1 MVSKKLTVKNE
12 SGLHARPAGILAQAA
27 MKCNSDVWILI
38 GDKKVQVKSILN
50 LMAAGIKCG
59 TEIELQCEGES
70 EAEDLNGW
78 IRQRPE
84 GSPLHP
90 LICTKNRI

>member
-70 EAEDLNGW
+70 EAEDLKGLV
-78 IRQRPE
+78 E
-84 GSPLHP
+84 
-90 LICTKNRI
+90 LIESGLGE